1 MFLQLYRMYF
11 NSIKV
16 QLKQAHFNVNVSS
29 LMSFQFHKGT
39 IKTLGYEEVDP
50 RLLLFQFHKGTIKTF
65 SYDASYP
72 CSYYFNSIKVQLK
85 H

>member
-1 MFLQLYRMYF
+1 MCSDSSLRTFQFHKGTIKTNLEMLNISNDSNF

-39 IKTLGYEEVDP
+39 IKTLVMHY
-50 RLLLFQFHKGTIKTF
+50 IK
-65 SYDASYP
+65 
-72 CSYYFNSIKVQLK
+72 
-85 H
+85 